1 MQPLKDHLPR
11 IFQANIVR
19 LYDRVVRPGLG
30 LLPVHSELVF
40 GVAPTLDA
48 FLARASAQV
57 DNYTANEA
65 AKAYAL
71 TLAAVFERQLS
82 AQARAIVAASA
93 AASPG
98 KNPRYEELLELCAG
112 YAGLDLAS
120 LGLEADL
127 KELLLVA
134 NVVRHGEGPS
144 CDKLRAVAPNLWQYE
159 PSEYVDIVSGKP
171 PVSETMLIRAGD
183 LARYVRA
190 AGRFWGHADPLPL
203 ATLEV
208 PV

>member
-1 MQPLKDHLPR
+1 MRPLETQLPR

-19 LYDRVVRPGLG
+19 LYDRVVRPGLA

-40 GVAPTLDA
+40 GAAPTLVA
-48 FLARASAQV
+48 FLDRAAAQV

-71 TLAAVFERQLS
+71 TVAAVFERQLS
-82 AQARAIVAASA
+82 VWARSILAVGAARP
-93 AASPG
+93 PG
-98 KNPRYEELLELCAG
+98 KNLRYEALLELCAAH
-112 YAGLDLAS
+112 AGIDLPR
-120 LGLEADL
+120 LGLADDL
-127 KELLLVA
+127 IELLLVG

-144 CDKLRAVAPNLWQYE
+144 CDKLRTLAPALWDYE
-159 PSEYVDIVSGKP
+159 PSEYVDIVTGSP
-171 PVSETMLIRAGD
+171 PVSEQMRIREAD

-190 AGRFWGHADPLPL
+190 VAQFWGHAAPLPMP
-203 ATLEV
+203 AREV

>member
-1 MQPLKDHLPR
+1 MQPLENQLPR

-48 FLARASAQV
+48 FLAWASAQV

-65 AKAYAL
+65 GKAYAL

-82 AQARAIVAASA
+82 AQARAIVASA

-98 KNPRYEELLELCAG
+98 KNPRYEALLELCAG
-112 YAGLDLAS
+112 HAGLDLAA

-183 LARYVRA
+183 LARYARA

-203 ATLEV
+203 ASLEV
-208 PV
+208 PVW